1 MAQNIKVA
9 QPYAN
14 AFIQMASGKG
24 SLDKVISDLTNIE
37 AALESKDLVQALSN
51 PLLSVEAKKSMIK
64 SVFQG
69 KIDGKSVNFLLVLC
83 DRGRIDCLE
92 TINSLA
98 LQMAYKEASVEVA
111 TVVSASEMSESQQE
125 TLVKKLKSMA
135 NVKEVKLDIQTDK
148 SLIGGFTVQIG
159 SRIIDTS
166 IQGQLKK
173 LASHLGASSPE

>member
-1 MAQNIKVA
+1 
-9 QPYAN
+9 
-14 AFIQMASGKG
+14 MASGKG

-51 PLLSVEAKKSMIK
+51 PLLSVEAKKGIIK

-83 DRGRIDCLE
+83 DRGRIDCLAS
-92 TINSLA
+92 IASLA

-111 TVVSASEMSESQQE
+111 TVISASEMSESQQE
-125 TLVKKLKSMA
+125 ALVTKLKSMA
-135 NVKEVKLDIQTDK
+135 NVKEVKLDITLDE

-166 IQGQLKK
+166 IQGQLRK
-173 LASHLGASSPE
+173 LASHLGASSPQ

>member
-1 MAQNIKVA
+1 
-9 QPYAN
+9 
-14 AFIQMASGKG
+14 MASGKG

-51 PLLSVEAKKSMIK
+51 PLLSVEGKKGIIK

-83 DRGRIDCLE
+83 DRGRIDCLAS
-92 TINSLA
+92 IASLA

-111 TVVSASEMSESQQE
+111 TVISTSEMSESQQE
-125 TLVKKLKSMA
+125 ALVTKLKSMA
-135 NVKEVKLDIQTDK
+135 NVKEIKLDITLDE

-166 IQGQLKK
+166 IQGQLRK
-173 LASHLGASSPE
+173 LASHLGASSPQ

>member
-14 AFIQMASGKG
+14 AFIQMTSGKG

-83 DRGRIDCLE
+83 DRGRIDCLA

-98 LQMAYKEASVEVA
+98 LQ
-111 TVVSASEMSESQQE
+111 
-125 TLVKKLKSMA
+125 
-135 NVKEVKLDIQTDK
+135 NGIQ
-148 SLIGGFTVQIG
+148 S
-159 SRIIDTS
+159 SRCRSCNCCIRF
-166 IQGQLKK
+166 
-173 LASHLGASSPE
+173 

>member
-1 MAQNIKVA
+1 MANNLKIA

-14 AFIQMASGKG
+14 AFIQMTSGKG

-37 AALESKDLVQALSN
+37 AALESKDLVQALGN

-83 DRGRIDCLE
+83 DRGRIDCLA

-98 LQMAYKEASVEVA
+98 LQMAYKAAAVEVA
-111 TVVSASEMSESQQE
+111 TVVSASEMSEGQQE
-125 TLVKKLKSMA
+125 ALVTKLKSMTSA
-135 NVKEVKLDIQTDK
+135 KEVKLDIQIDE

>member
-1 MAQNIKVA
+1 
-9 QPYAN
+9 
-14 AFIQMASGKG
+14 MASGKG

-51 PLLSVEAKKSMIK
+51 PLLSVEAKKGIIK

-83 DRGRIDCLE
+83 DRGRIDCLAS
-92 TINSLA
+92 IASLA

-111 TVVSASEMSESQQE
+111 TVISASEMSESQQE
-125 TLVKKLKSMA
+125 ALVTKLKSMA
-135 NVKEVKLDIQTDK
+135 NVKEVKLDIALDE

-166 IQGQLKK
+166 IQGQLRK
-173 LASHLGASSPE
+173 LASHLGASSPQ

>member
-1 MAQNIKVA
+1 
-9 QPYAN
+9 
-14 AFIQMASGKG
+14 MASGKG

-51 PLLSVEAKKSMIK
+51 PLLSVEGKKGIIK

-83 DRGRIDCLE
+83 DRGRIDCLAS
-92 TINSLA
+92 IASLA

-111 TVVSASEMSESQQE
+111 TVISASEMSESQQE
-125 TLVKKLKSMA
+125 ALVTKLKSMA
-135 NVKEVKLDIQTDK
+135 NVKEIKLDITLDE

-166 IQGQLKK
+166 IQGQLRK
-173 LASHLGASSPE
+173 LASHLGASSPQ